1 MYCSNCG
8 EKVTES
14 MNHCPNCG
22 KPLPRSDSSKD
33 FTYITG
39 SAKKSGPGKKRSKE
53 YMECLYGI
61 TQGVDVLYLAGAIEE
76 EFADV
81 EMDERPES
89 VLILG
94 EEEIYLASLK
104 GAKAKKYS
112 SADKLPDK
120 LKALAEVLTD
130 KNGRC
135 VEIYAEY
142 IKFLNPQGEEIL
154 TQYQNRKTMPE
165 KRKEHSGSLHMY
177 DEPMPYKPGNPRRYE
192 KLIIKIGIAAVICV
206 AVISVYLMKWT
217 EPVQDENQKKTTVST
232 QQNQQNEK
240 RKQTV
245 DNAGVSDEKAEE
257 DNKTNVK
264 EAETS
269 ESGNTDYI
277 FSDSSKRYLKEEEL
291 RALTKDQL
299 SIARNEI
306 FARLGRKFSTE
317 KLDQYF
323 RSKEWY
329 VPLYEPDDFDAKG
342 DSVLNAHEKA
352 NVTLISEYEKKMG
365 YR

>member
-8 EKVTES
+8 EKVTEA

-22 KPLPRSDSSKD
+22 KPLPKPDNIKD

-39 SAKKSGPGKKRSKE
+39 SARKSGTGKRRSKE

-61 TQGVDVLYLAGAIEE
+61 TQGVDILYLAGAIEE

-120 LKALAEVLTD
+120 LKALADVLTD

-154 TQYQNRKTMPE
+154 TQYQNRKPMPE

-206 AVISVYLMKWT
+206 AVISVYLMKRT
-217 EPVQDENQKKTTVST
+217 EPVQDGRQKKAAVTT
-232 QQNQQNEK
+232 QQNQQNDQRTQAAE
-240 RKQTV
+240 TT
-245 DNAGVSDEKAEE
+245 GFSGEKAEE
-257 DNKTNVK
+257 NKTNVK

-269 ESGNTDYI
+269 KSENADYI

-291 RALTKDQL
+291 QALTKDQL

-329 VPLYEPDDFDAKG
+329 APLYEPDEFDAKG
-342 DSVLNAHEKA
+342 DSVLNIYEKA

>member
-8 EKVTES
+8 EKVTEA

-22 KPLPRSDSSKD
+22 KPLPKPDNSKD

-39 SAKKSGPGKKRSKE
+39 SAKKSVPGKKRSKE

-61 TQGVDVLYLAGAIEE
+61 TQGVDILYLAGAIEA

-81 EMDERPES
+81 EIEERPES
-89 VLILG
+89 VLILR
-94 EEEIYLASLK
+94 EEEIYLASPK
-104 GAKAKKYS
+104 GTKAKKYS
-112 SADKLPDK
+112 SSDELPDK
-120 LKALAEVLTD
+120 LKSLADTLAK
-130 KNGRC
+130 KNGSC
-135 VEIYAEY
+135 VEIYADY

-154 TQYQNRKTMPE
+154 TKYQNRQSVPE
-165 KRKEHSGSLHMY
+165 KQKEHSGTIHMY

-206 AVISVYLMKWT
+206 AVISVYLMKRT
-217 EPVQDENQKKTTVST
+217 EPVQDENQKETTVST

-245 DNAGVSDEKAEE
+245 DNTGVPDKKAEE
-257 DNKTNVK
+257 NKTNVK
-264 EAETS
+264 EAETP

-329 VPLYEPDDFDAKG
+329 VPLYEPDEFDAKG
-342 DSVLNAHEKA
+342 DSVLNIYEKA